1 MQQSW
6 SVLNCYQNTWFKILS
21 NTQKL
26 KLKPA
31 FLDQN
36 LHPRLPEQKAEVPT
50 IEKQHLSAHYKRGYW
65 ACLNRYDTI

>member
-6 SVLNCYQNTWFKILS
+6 SVLNYYQNTWLKILI

-26 KLKPA
+26 TLKPA

-36 LHPRLPEQKAEVPT
+36 LHPRLPEQKAEVLNNN
-50 IEKQHLSAHYKRGYW
+50 ILSAHYKRGYW

>member
-6 SVLNCYQNTWFKILS
+6 SVLNYYQNTWLKILI

-26 KLKPA
+26 TVKPA

-36 LHPRLPEQKAEVPT
+36 LHTSLPEQKAEVLNNN
-50 IEKQHLSAHYKRGYW
+50 ILSAHYKIGYW